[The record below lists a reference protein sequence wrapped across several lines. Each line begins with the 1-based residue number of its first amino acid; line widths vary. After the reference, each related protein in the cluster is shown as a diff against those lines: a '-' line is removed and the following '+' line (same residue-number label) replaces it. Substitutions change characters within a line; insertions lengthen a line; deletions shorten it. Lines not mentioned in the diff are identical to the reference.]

1 MRAFIM
7 KAPGEVSTILIVF
20 EASRDSDPIF
30 SILFAIWLRGGI
42 IRRLGVE
49 SPVSFCY
56 TARKLR

>member
-1 MRAFIM
+1 MTPERVIA
-7 KAPGEVSTILIVF
+7 
-20 EASRDSDPIF
+20 R
-30 SILFAIWLRGGI
+30 LRGGI